1 MNEEIQMLMDE
12 TIERMEH
19 ALSHLDHEL
28 AHIRAGKASPRMI
41 DGVMVDYYGTMTPI
55 AQVANISTPDARTIA
70 IQPWEKKMIQTI
82 DRAIIN
88 SNLGFN
94 PENNGEIIRINVP
107 VPTEERRR
115 NLVKDAHKES
125 EIAKVSVRSARKD
138 GNDFLK
144 KILKS
149 KEISED
155 EEKIAVEEIQ
165 NLTDSY
171 TKKIDV
177 MLQNKEK
184 EILTI

>member
-1 MNEEIQMLMDE
+1 MNEEIQMLMEE
-12 TIERMEH
+12 TIDRMEH

-28 AHIRAGKASPRMI
+28 AHLRAGKASPRMI
-41 DGVMVDYYGTMTPI
+41 DGVMVDYYGAMTPI
-55 AQVANISTPDARTIA
+55 SQVSNISTPDARTIA
-70 IQPWEKKMIQTI
+70 IQPWEKKMIHTI
-82 DRAIIN
+82 ERAIIN

-125 EIAKVSVRSARKD
+125 ETAKVSVRSARKD
-138 GNDFLK
+138 ANDFLK
-144 KILKS
+144 KLLKS

-155 EEKIAVEEIQ
+155 EEKTAEEEIQ
-165 NLTDSY
+165 TLTDNYS
-171 TKKIDV
+171 KKIDA
-177 MLQNKEK
+177 MLQAKEK